1 MKMSTMR
8 HVYGQKLIKIYDS
21 NKAEEK
27 QIKEHV
33 EKWKIKRRGVAEKIY
48 FKKEKARGKQRNWK
62 RTMDKA
68 KCIEQWVQRH

>member
-33 EKWKIKRRGVAEKIY
+33 EKWKIKWRGVAEKIY
-48 FKKEKARGKQRNWK
+48 FKKRKSK
-62 RTMDKA
+62 RKTK
-68 KCIEQWVQRH
+68 KLKKNYGQS

>member
-1 MKMSTMR
+1 MSTMR

-33 EKWKIKRRGVAEKIY
+33 EK
-48 FKKEKARGKQRNWK
+48 
-62 RTMDKA
+62 
-68 KCIEQWVQRH
+68 